1 MSLRAKLLLVALSI
15 LTLPWAGWQFV
26 RQMET
31 LLRQGQ
37 EQALIA
43 TAEAVVRAL
52 AVQPGALPA
61 PGPSWYVPQLVSPPQ
76 LDGDN
81 ADWPLPAQ
89 RLRRF
94 SDPSAN
100 TELAG
105 TELAL
110 ALGEARDALY
120 LFAQVRDTS
129 PARADAHWVNAA
141 QRDHLQLVLDGG
153 NGRAALRIANA
164 ADGALVVSD
173 DAGRAPALRVAGVW
187 RETDTGYQLELRLPQ
202 GYPVRA
208 LAVQVIDAD
217 GAGRVQRVG
226 SAANTPWPLRQTSAS
241 LTAALAPLLP
251 GGARARVTDAQ
262 GWVLAEAGALQD
274 DGVAEQVPPW
284 RRWVYR
290 WLLLD
295 SDPAAADTPAAAMR
309 SQSAETEAA
318 LAGTAAAAWRRDP
331 DGERLLLRV
340 AVPLPGAASDHG
352 AVLIERESESVLLLT
367 DRALTGLLGATLLAL
382 LGAGAV
388 VFVFAGRLST
398 RVRRLRDAAERA
410 MDRDGPAQPLP
421 GTDSRDEIG
430 DLSRS
435 FAQLLDEV
443 AAYTAYLRS
452 LASKLS
458 HEINTP
464 LAIVRSSLDNLPAE
478 DVPEHARTYLERARS
493 GVDRLGLLVRA
504 MSEATRIEQAIA
516 SVEPEPFDLAGLLRE
531 CGEAYRSLL
540 APRRLDIVL
549 PDSEVLLHGA
559 PELIVQALD
568 KLIDNARS
576 FCPDDGWVRIAL
588 HADAHG
594 AVLAVANTGPGL
606 PADMR
611 DKLFDSL
618 VSVRSRNRADG
629 SVHLGLGLHVVKLV
643 AELHRGCV
651 HAHDLPQGEGVQFDV
666 QLHGIRTA
674 TPRV

>member
-1 MSLRAKLLLVALSI
+1 M
-15 LTLPWAGWQFV
+15 
-26 RQMET
+26 
-31 LLRQGQ
+31 
-37 EQALIA
+37 A
-43 TAEAVVRAL
+43 T
-52 AVQPGALPA
+52 
-61 PGPSWYVPQLVSPPQ
+61 GPRW
-76 LDGDN
+76 
-81 ADWPLPAQ
+81 
-89 RLRRF
+89 
-94 SDPSAN
+94 
-100 TELAG
+100 
-105 TELAL
+105 
-110 ALGEARDALY
+110 
-120 LFAQVRDTS
+120 
-129 PARADAHWVNAA
+129 
-141 QRDHLQLVLDGG
+141 
-153 NGRAALRIANA
+153 
-164 ADGALVVSD
+164 
-173 DAGRAPALRVAGVW
+173 RAPAAARC
-187 RETDTGYQLELRLPQ
+187 
-202 GYPVRA
+202 RA
-208 LAVQVIDAD
+208 I
-217 GAGRVQRVG
+217 
-226 SAANTPWPLRQTSAS
+226 
-241 LTAALAPLLP
+241 
-251 GGARARVTDAQ
+251 AR
-262 GWVLAEAGALQD
+262 
-274 DGVAEQVPPW
+274 
-284 RRWVYR
+284 
-290 WLLLD
+290 
-295 SDPAAADTPAAAMR
+295 R
-309 SQSAETEAA
+309 SQRS
-318 LAGTAAAAWRRDP
+318 RR
-331 DGERLLLRV
+331 
-340 AVPLPGAASDHG
+340 
-352 AVLIERESESVLLLT
+352 
-367 DRALTGLLGATLLAL
+367 

-549 PDSEVLLHGA
+549 PDTEVSLHGA

-588 HADAHG
+588 SHDAERS
-594 AVLAVANTGPGL
+594 VLSVANSGPAL
-606 PADMR
+606 PAAMR

-651 HAHDLPQGEGVQFDV
+651 HAHDLPSGEGVQFDV
-666 QLHGIRTA
+666 QLHGFGR
-674 TPRV
+674 R

>member
-37 EQALIA
+37 EQALSA

-52 AVQPGALPA
+52 AVQPGALPDA
-61 PGPSWYVPQLVSPPQ
+61 APSWFVPQLPTPPQ

-81 ADWPLPAQ
+81 ADWPLPTQ
-89 RLRRF
+89 NLRRF
-94 SDPSAN
+94 SDPSA
-100 TELAG
+100 T

-110 ALGEARDALY
+110 AIGEARDALY

-129 PARADAHWVNAA
+129 PARADAHWANAA
-141 QRDHLQLVLDGG
+141 QRDHVRVLLDGS
-153 NGRAALRIANA
+153 NGRVVLRIANA

-173 DAGRAPALRVAGVW
+173 AAGHAPTLRVDGVW
-187 RETDTGYQLELRLPQ
+187 RETGAGYRFELRLPQ
-202 GYPVRA
+202 GYPVHA
-208 LAVQVIDAD
+208 LSIQAIDAD
-217 GAGRVQRVG
+217 GAGAVQRVG
-226 SAANTPWPLRQTSAS
+226 STATPWPLRARRETLA
-241 LTAALAPLLP
+241 TALVPLLP
-251 GGARARVTDAQ
+251 VGARARVSDAQ
-262 GWVLAEAGALQD
+262 GWVLAEAGALHD
-274 DGVAEQVPPW
+274 DGSAEQVPPW

-295 SDPAAADTPAAAMR
+295 ADNADADTPDTALR
-309 SQSAETEAA
+309 SQSAETRAA
-318 LAGTAAAAWRRDP
+318 LAGTPAAAWRRDP

-340 AVPLPGAASDHG
+340 AVPLPGAAGDHG
-352 AVLIERESESVLLLT
+352 ALLIERESESVLLLT

-388 VFVFAGRLST
+388 VFVFAGRLSA

-410 MDRDGPAQPLP
+410 MDRDRPAQPLP

-464 LAIVRSSLDNLPAE
+464 LAIVRSSLDNLPADE
-478 DVPEHARTYLERARS
+478 VPAHARTYLERARS

-516 SVEPEPFDLAGLLRE
+516 SVEPEQFDLAGLLRE

-549 PDSEVLLHGA
+549 PDGAVPLHGA

-576 FCPDDGWVRIAL
+576 FCPEDGWVRIAL
-588 HADAHG
+588 SHDADG
-594 AVLAVANTGPGL
+594 IVLSVANAGPPL
-606 PADMR
+606 PAAMR

-643 AELHRGCV
+643 AELHRGSV
-651 HAHDLPQGEGVQFDV
+651 HAHDLPAGEGVQFSV
-666 QLHGIRTA
+666 RVRGIRGA
-674 TPRV
+674 A